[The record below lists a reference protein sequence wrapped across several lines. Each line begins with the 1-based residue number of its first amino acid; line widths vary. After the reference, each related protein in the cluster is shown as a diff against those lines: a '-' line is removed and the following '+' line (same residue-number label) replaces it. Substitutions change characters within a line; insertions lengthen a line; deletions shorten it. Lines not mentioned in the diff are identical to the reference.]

1 MIWLPIIYNYII
13 VALLVFALA
22 LLCFKRMRKWNIIQL
37 AIALALNIMTQSVP
51 LNLFEKNEQKGL
63 TIMAYNMNSAGEYF
77 KYVYKDPQT
86 VVDFINEQGA
96 DVVILA
102 ECYAMYCEDAFHKLM
117 VANYPY
123 VNRQQNGCPNWVY
136 SKYTLGAMEELW
148 MVEDEEPMFV
158 EALERYDHK
167 VVREK
172 KNVAGMFVYTPMDSL
187 YLIACHLTSNGY
199 DTIRTE
205 MGRDKGWLDGLP
217 RYTAAITKATDE
229 RCMEAGAIVKKAAA
243 IRRNGSKVVVA
254 GDMND
259 VAGSRTIEAMQKDD
273 IFSNSWWE
281 KGCGFGFTFHGLK
294 PAHFRL
300 DHVFH
305 TDNIKL
311 NGIRVVEQEY
321 SDHDPIVAYFD
332 ITK

>member
-1 MIWLPIIYNYII
+1 M
-13 VALLVFALA
+13 VFALA
-22 LLCFKRMRKWNIIQL
+22 IVFSKRTRKWSIIPL

-77 KYVYKDPQT
+77 KSVYNDPRS

-96 DVVILA
+96 DVVILE

-117 VANYPY
+117 IASYPY

-136 SKYTLGAMEELW
+136 SKYPLGAMDELR
-148 MVEDEEPMFV
+148 MAEGEDPEFV
-158 EALERYDHK
+158 AALGRYDHK
-167 VVREK
+167 VVHER
-172 KNVAGMFVYTPMDSL
+172 KNVNGMFVYTPMDSL

-199 DTIRTE
+199 DSIRTT
-205 MGRDKGWLDGLP
+205 MGKDKSWFSGLP
-217 RYTAAITKATDE
+217 EYNAAIKKATDE
-229 RCMEAGAIVKKAAA
+229 RCGEARTIVSKASA
-243 IRRNGSKVVVA
+243 IRSNGCKVIVA

-259 VAGSRTIEAMQKDD
+259 VVGSRAIEAMQEDG
-273 IFSNSWWE
+273 ILRNGWWE

-294 PAHFRL
+294 PALFRL

-311 NGIRVVEQEY
+311 NGIRVVGQEY
-321 SDHDPIVAYFD
+321 SDHNPIVAYFD
-332 ITK
+332 ITNE

>member
-13 VALLVFALA
+13 VALFVFALA
-22 LLCFKRMRKWNIIQL
+22 LIFFKRTRKWSIIPL
-37 AIALALNIMTQSVP
+37 AIALALNIMTQSVS
-51 LNLFEKNEQKGL
+51 LNLFEKKEQKGL

-77 KYVYKDPQT
+77 KSVHKDPQT
-86 VVDFINEQGA
+86 VVNFINKQGA
-96 DVVILA
+96 DVVILE

-117 VANYPY
+117 IVNYPY
-123 VNRQQNGCPNWVY
+123 VNLKHNGCPNWVY
-136 SKYTLGAMEELW
+136 SKYPLGALEELW
-148 MVEDEEPMFV
+148 MVEDEEPRFV
-158 EALERYDHK
+158 DALKRYDHK
-167 VVREK
+167 VVHER
-172 KNVAGMFVYTPMDSL
+172 KNVTGMFVYTSKDSL
-187 YLIACHLTSNGY
+187 YLITCHLTSNGY

-205 MGRDKGWLDGLP
+205 MGDKGWLEGLP
-217 RYTAAITKATDE
+217 RYTAAIKRATDE
-229 RCMEAGAIVKKAAA
+229 RCREAQTIVDKASA
-243 IRRNGSKVVVA
+243 IRSNGCKVVVA

-259 VAGSRTIEAMQKDD
+259 VAGSRTIEAMQEDG
-273 IFSNSWWE
+273 ILRNGWWE
-281 KGCGFGFTFHGLK
+281 KGCGFGSTFHGLK

-311 NGIRVVEQEY
+311 NGIRVVGQDY